1 MNQYLTAIGFGDIES
16 KKELYEILTQVE
28 RNFTHHE
35 LILQDEEMDFCE
47 FRKEYSEGIGI
58 SLFGDMDVNSHFEKL
73 YYLPYFTGK
82 GITSYADVGIERRS
96 DREAYIGICE
106 DSKIAINLIFHVQHT
121 LEYLKICQLSR
132 QSRVQYMSVTLS
144 ALSNEGMILF
154 PVSKSKN
161 QERQQKEDV
170 NNRMKL
176 VNAAKAGDPAAIESL
191 TLDDI
196 DTYSKVS
203 RRLVT
208 EDIFSIV
215 DTSIMPF
222 GIECD
227 KYSILGTILEYRTT
241 VNSVTKEELYIMDLE
256 VNDLRFSLCVPKA
269 RVVGEPAN
277 GRRFKGN
284 IWLQGKI
291 NFE

>member
-28 RNFTHHE
+28 QKFTHHE

-106 DSKIAINLIFHVQHT
+106 DSKIAINLIFHVQNT

-269 RVVGEPAN
+269 RVVGESAN

>member
-28 RNFTHHE
+28 KNFTHHE

-47 FRKEYSEGIGI
+47 FRKEYSKGIGI
-58 SLFGDMDVNSHFEKL
+58 SLFGDMDMKSHFEKQ
-73 YYLPYFTGK
+73 YYFPYFTGE
-82 GITSYADVGIERRS
+82 GVTSYAEVAIERRS

-106 DSKIAINLIFHVQHT
+106 DAKIAINLIFHVQNT
-121 LEYLKICQLSR
+121 LEYLKICQLSG
-132 QSRVQYMSVTLS
+132 QGKVQYMSVTLS

-154 PVSKSKN
+154 PVSKNKY
-161 QERQQKEDV
+161 QEKQQQEDV
-170 NNRMKL
+170 HNRMKL
-176 VNAAKAGDPAAIESL
+176 VNAAKSGDPVAIESL

-227 KYSILGTILEYRTT
+227 KYSILGTILAFKTT
-241 VNSVTKEELYIMDLE
+241 KNKLTKEELYIMDLE
-256 VNDLRFSLCVPKA
+256 VNDLKFSLCVPKA
-269 RVVGEPAN
+269 RVVGEPAK

-284 IWLQGKI
+284 IWLQGRI
-291 NFE
+291 NFN

>member
-28 RNFTHHE
+28 QNFTHHE
-35 LILQDEEMDFCE
+35 LILQDEEMDYCE
-47 FRKEYSEGIGI
+47 YRKEYSAGIGI
-58 SLFGDMDVNSHFEKL
+58 ILFGDMDMNSHFEKQ
-73 YYLPYFTGK
+73 YYFPYFEGK
-82 GITSYADVGIERRS
+82 GITSYADVAIERRS

-106 DSKIAINLIFHVQHT
+106 DSKLAINLIFHLQNT
-121 LEYLKICQLSR
+121 LEYLKICQLNKH
-132 QSRVQYMSVTLS
+132 SRVRYMSVTLS

-161 QERQQKEDV
+161 QKKQQKEDIY
-170 NNRMKL
+170 NRMKL
-176 VNAAKAGDPAAIESL
+176 INAAKSGDPAAIESL

-203 RRLVT
+203 RRLIT

-215 DTSIMPF
+215 DTSIMPY

-227 KYSILGTILEYRTT
+227 KYSILGTIMGFTT
-241 VNSVTKEELYIMDLE
+241 TENKVTKEELYIMDLE
-256 VNDLRFSLCVPKA
+256 VNDLIFSLCIPKS
-269 RVVGEPAN
+269 RVVGEPAE

-291 NFE
+291 NFN